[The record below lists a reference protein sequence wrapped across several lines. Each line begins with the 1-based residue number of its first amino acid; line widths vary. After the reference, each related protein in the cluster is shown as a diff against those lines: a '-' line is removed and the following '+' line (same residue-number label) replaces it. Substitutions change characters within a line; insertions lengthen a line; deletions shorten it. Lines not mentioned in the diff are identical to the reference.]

1 MDGCVTASAYLT
13 FYLDYLPL
21 KFTVSLS
28 AVLRTVLPATQG

>member
-1 MDGCVTASAYLT
+1 MRYRLSLPH

-21 KFTVSLS
+21 KFMVSLS